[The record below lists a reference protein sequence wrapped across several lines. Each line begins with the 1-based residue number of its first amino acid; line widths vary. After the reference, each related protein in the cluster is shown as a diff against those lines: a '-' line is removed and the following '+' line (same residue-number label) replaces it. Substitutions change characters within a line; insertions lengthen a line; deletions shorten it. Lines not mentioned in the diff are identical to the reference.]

1 MNIGAAEIILI
12 LLVAF
17 VIVGPKDLPK
27 VARALGRFVKYIR
40 GMVEEVKHEL
50 GVENVEADLKT
61 LDREVKDTVKDLDI
75 RQDLQKTQLD
85 MNKEFKKIDQEL
97 SFKDFKDQLKKG
109 RHEVM
114 RLGTMEI
121 FLIVVLALVLFGGGK
136 IAGLGK
142 ALGQSI
148 REFKKEVKD
157 DEKPEDAGA
166 SADQEKKSE

>member
-97 SFKDFKDQLKKG
+97 SFKDFKDQLKK
-109 RHEVM
+109 R
-114 RLGTMEI
+114 GT
-121 FLIVVLALVLFGGGK
+121 
-136 IAGLGK
+136 
-142 ALGQSI
+142 
-148 REFKKEVKD
+148 
-157 DEKPEDAGA
+157 
-166 SADQEKKSE
+166 KS

>member
-1 MNIGAAEIILI
+1 AMNIGAAEIILI

-61 LDREVKDTVKDLDI
+61 LDREVKDTVKYLDI

-109 RHEVM
+109 
-114 RLGTMEI
+114 GT
-121 FLIVVLALVLFGGGK
+121 
-136 IAGLGK
+136 
-142 ALGQSI
+142 
-148 REFKKEVKD
+148 
-157 DEKPEDAGA
+157 
-166 SADQEKKSE
+166 KS

>member
-27 VARALGRFVKYIR
+27 VARAL
-40 GMVEEVKHEL
+40 VEEVKREL

-109 RHEVM
+109 
-114 RLGTMEI
+114 GT
-121 FLIVVLALVLFGGGK
+121 
-136 IAGLGK
+136 
-142 ALGQSI
+142 
-148 REFKKEVKD
+148 
-157 DEKPEDAGA
+157 
-166 SADQEKKSE
+166 KS

>member
-40 GMVEEVKHEL
+40 GMVEEVKREL

-85 MNKEFKKIDQEL
+85 MNKEFKKMTRNWVMLDSQH
-97 SFKDFKDQLKKG
+97 G
-109 RHEVM
+109 RQIM
-114 RLGTMEI
+114 AKMI
-121 FLIVVLALVLFGGGK
+121 LFGEVQG
-136 IAGLGK
+136 ILLAVAGN
-142 ALGQSI
+142 
-148 REFKKEVKD
+148 
-157 DEKPEDAGA
+157 
-166 SADQEKKSE
+166 